1 MTNIS
6 KKKFG
11 QFKGSEVI
19 LATLNGD
26 NTSIS
31 FMNWGATIQ
40 NWTVNHSTQSQNS
53 VVLGFENFD
62 LYPRYSPYFGSIVGR
77 VINRINLGKFEL
89 NGINYQLDVNRSP
102 NHLHGGLTGFSKAIW
117 DFETDEKDNSI
128 TFSIKSDDG
137 DGGYPGNVNVKAK
150 YKLVGKKLAIEISAI
165 VDRETPLNMGQ
176 HNYFNLC
183 SPSEKNYNICN
194 HLLYLNANSFTE
206 TDENLIPTGKIL
218 STEGTEMHFYKKK
231 KIGNISLDDNFI
243 LNKDNTFNDLAA
255 ELVNPF
261 NDLSL
266 KLWTDQP
273 GVQVYNASK
282 LDLDHKGLNDKYY
295 KNFSGICLEAQKFPD
310 SVNHANFPS
319 IIASPEK
326 PYFHKTEI
334 EIS

>member
-1 MTNIS
+1 MTIIS

-11 QFKGSEVI
+11 QFKGSEVT
-19 LATLNGD
+19 LATLIGD

-31 FMNWGATIQ
+31 IMNWGAAIQ

-62 LYPRYSPYFGSIVGR
+62 FYPKFSPYFGSIVGR
-77 VINRINLGKFEL
+77 VINRINKGKFEL

-102 NHLHGGLTGFSKAIW
+102 NHLHGGFSGFGKAIW
-117 DFETDEKDNSI
+117 DFETDEKENSI

-137 DGGYPGNVNVKAK
+137 EGGYPGNVNVKAK
-150 YKLVGKKLAIEISAI
+150 YKLIGKKLTIEISAI

-194 HLLYLNANSFTE
+194 HLLYLNSNSFTE
-206 TDENLIPTGKIL
+206 TDQNLIPTGKIL
-218 STEGTEMHFYKKK
+218 STEGTRKHFYKEK

-243 LNKDNTFNDLAA
+243 LNTGKTLDDPAA
-255 ELVNPF
+255 ELINPY
-261 NDLSL
+261 NNLSL

-273 GVQVYNASK
+273 GIQVYNASK
-282 LDLDHKGLNDKYY
+282 LDLYQSGLNNNHYR
-295 KNFSGICLEAQKFPD
+295 NFSGICLEAQKFPD
-310 SVNHANFPS
+310 SVNHAYFPS
-319 IIASPEK
+319 IISSPEK